1 MKSRIEQLMF
11 RDEVRLPLLTLVPEK
26 SGIVRLPKLRAA
38 LLARLER
45 VEESLRE
52 AKANSSS
59 IQPPEMVQRDERDML
74 KIAIEWISLQEE
86 ENVAR

>member
-11 RDEVRLPLLTLVPEK
+11 RDEARLPLLTLVPEE
-26 SGIVRLPKLRAA
+26 SGIAQLPKLRAA

-45 VEESLRE
+45 AEGSLRE
-52 AKANSSS
+52 GKGDSSS
-59 IQPPEMVQRDERDML
+59 AQSAEIARRDERDML
-74 KIAIEWISLQEE
+74 KIAIDWISLQEE

>member
-11 RDEVRLPLLTLVPEK
+11 RDEARLPLLTLVPEK
-26 SGIVRLPKLRAA
+26 SGIIQLPKLRAA

-45 VEESLRE
+45 VEESINE
-52 AKANSSS
+52 GHASSS
-59 IQPPEMVQRDERDML
+59 STKSAEMARRDERDML
-74 KIAIEWISLQEE
+74 KIAIDWISLQEE